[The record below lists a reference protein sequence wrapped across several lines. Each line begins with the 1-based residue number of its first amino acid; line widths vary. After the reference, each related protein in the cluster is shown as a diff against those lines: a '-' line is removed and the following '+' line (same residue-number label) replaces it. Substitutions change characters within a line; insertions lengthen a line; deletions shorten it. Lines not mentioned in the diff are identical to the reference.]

1 VNRLIIY
8 TNHPD
13 TVLALLTANDL
24 IDNLLNT
31 TISMPPDRL
40 EVPYPDD
47 AISQSLGY
55 WFSMTI
61 GCGLV
66 KNYKLR
72 QRWESEEAQS

>member
-1 VNRLIIY
+1 MNRLIID
-8 TNHPD
+8 TSHPD

-47 AISQSLGY
+47 AISQSLAF
-55 WFSMTI
+55 WFSMAA

-66 KNYKLR
+66 RNYRLR
-72 QRWESEEAQS
+72 QRWERE